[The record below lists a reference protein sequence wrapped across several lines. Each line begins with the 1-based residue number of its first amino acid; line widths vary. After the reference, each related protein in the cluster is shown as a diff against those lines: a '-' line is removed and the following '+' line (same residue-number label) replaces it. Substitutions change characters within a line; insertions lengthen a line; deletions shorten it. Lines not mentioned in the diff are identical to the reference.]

1 MEKFAQHRLL
11 SIVERQ
17 MAIISK
23 ITSARPCAGYTSKV
37 ITAYQNGK
45 YYQYGKTIEPGHLSY
60 RELYVKGH
68 NYFKHIKETLNEFG
82 KVIKGSRFR
91 EEVVGP
97 EANNKM
103 IHKFGVDA

>member
-1 MEKFAQHRLL
+1 MEKPVQCRLL

-17 MAIISK
+17 MAIINK
-23 ITSARPCAGYTSKV
+23 ITSARPGTGYTSKV
-37 ITAYQNGK
+37 ITAYQKGK
-45 YYQYGKTIEPGHLSY
+45 YYQYGKTIEPGRSTY
-60 RELYVKGH
+60 RELYVQGH
-68 NYFKHIKETLNEFG
+68 NYFKHIKETLDEFG

-97 EANNKM
+97 EANDRM